1 MVPRALAEQ
10 RKEEEKA
17 RIMFRALYR
26 LMFVEKGGRPKY
38 PEFTWTSALEFV
50 ERYKQKSDD

>member
-38 PEFTWTSALEFV
+38 PEFTWRGINKSLMTSE
-50 ERYKQKSDD
+50 Q